1 MQKHFYANGKLL
13 ITGEYL
19 VMEGAKALA
28 IPLKLGQHLDVFP
41 GDEQQL
47 RWQAWHPDGLWFEA
61 VFSLPSI
68 QILNTTH
75 KELASRLCDILKLT
89 QALSGTFLSG
99 EEGFMVKTRLD
110 FNPDFGF
117 GSSSS
122 MIVNLASWAGIDP
135 YLLQQQSFGGSGY
148 DIACAS
154 ANGPIVYCLNQGR
167 AEVVRVDFHPS
178 FSDHLY
184 FVYLGHKQ
192 RSSQS
197 IINFRK
203 TASFNTKHIRAV
215 NDLTKQLISTQH
227 MQEFEDLMMAH
238 EKLMAAVL
246 QQPTVQSQLFADFD
260 GVVKSLGG
268 WGGDFVLVS
277 SILSKPDLVSE
288 MSRRAF
294 PIVYDY
300 DSLVL

>member
-28 IPLKLGQHLDVFP
+28 VPLKLGQHLDVFP
-41 GDEQQL
+41 GDESQL
-47 RWQAWHPDGLWFEA
+47 CWQAWHPEGLWFEA

-68 QILNTTH
+68 QIISTTH
-75 KELASRLCDILKLT
+75 QEMASRLGSILQLT
-89 QALSGTFLSG
+89 QALSGNFLSDKG
-99 EEGFMVKTRLD
+99 GFKVETRLD

-135 YLLQQQSFGGSGY
+135 FLLQQQTFGGSGY

-154 ANGPIVYCLNQGR
+154 AKGPIIYSLHHGQ
-167 AEVVRVDFHPS
+167 AEVVPVDFNPS
-178 FSDHLY
+178 FRDHLY

-197 IINFRK
+197 ILNFRE
-203 TASFNTKHIRAV
+203 TASFNNGHIQAV
-215 NDLTKQLISTQH
+215 NELTTQISRTQH
-227 MQEFEDLMMAH
+227 VEAFERLIMAH
-238 EKLMAAVL
+238 EELMAAVL
-246 QQPTVQSQLFADFD
+246 KQPTIQSRLFADFD

-277 SILSKPDLVSE
+277 SSLGKAELVSE
-288 MSRRAF
+288 MRRRAL